1 MNEFFKYLI
10 PQLLEYFNDDK
21 KVLELFL
28 PNVIKENCEDSISKL
43 RKGKELLWKEN

>member
-21 KVLELFL
+21 KLLELFL
-28 PNVIKENCEDSISKL
+28 PNVIKEKCEDNILGLK
-43 RKGKELLWKEN
+43 KENELLWKKN